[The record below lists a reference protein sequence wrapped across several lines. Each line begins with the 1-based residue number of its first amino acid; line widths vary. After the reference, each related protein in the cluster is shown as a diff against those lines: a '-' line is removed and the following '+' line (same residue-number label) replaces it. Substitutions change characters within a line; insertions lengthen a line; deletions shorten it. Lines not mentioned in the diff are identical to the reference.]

1 MNIGLGSLSFSSSFP
16 AGAWALSA
24 ARVKKSTAR
33 LTKKRLVMASLEV
46 NARVVAIC
54 ACWGGLSGDSAQA
67 VVRPVTAR
75 SFDPVK
81 FGC

>member
-24 ARVKKSTAR
+24 ARVKKSNAR
-33 LTKKRLVMASLEV
+33 LTKKRFVMGNLEV

-54 ACWGGLSGDSAQA
+54 AC
-67 VVRPVTAR
+67 
-75 SFDPVK
+75 
-81 FGC
+81 